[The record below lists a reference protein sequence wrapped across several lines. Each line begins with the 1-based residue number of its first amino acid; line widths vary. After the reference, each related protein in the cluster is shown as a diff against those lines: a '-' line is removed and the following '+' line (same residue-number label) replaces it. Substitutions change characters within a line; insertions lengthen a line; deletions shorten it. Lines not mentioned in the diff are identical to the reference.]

1 MSDLQLGLIVVGILV
16 VAGVYA
22 FNRYQEWQ
30 LRRRVESRFAQRPDD
45 VLMQQAHEASARA
58 DDARIEPSLGPA
70 APADAERKPRREIV
84 SAFGAWMGCVFRLII
99 GDSWLSEATSN
110 EASE

>member
-45 VLMQQAHEASARA
+45 VLMQQAPEASARA

-70 APADAERKPRREIV
+70 APADAAASVVQPPQTERTGAV
-84 SAFGAWMGCVFRLII
+84 SSLAK
-99 GDSWLSEATSN
+99 
-110 EASE
+110 